1 MARVSRTAF
10 MLTALLLV
18 GLPTHGQDAEFL
30 VVVNRSNPTE
40 SITSKKLARI
50 FFKKDLKWPSGFG
63 ALAVD
68 QVPDSPVRALFSDE
82 ILGKTVKQTQSYWQ
96 RALFSGLDV
105 PLPELANDAE
115 VLAFVSQNAS
125 AVGYVGAGTE
135 IIDGARVLEVK
146 P

>member
-1 MARVSRTAF
+1 MARIF
-10 MLTALLLV
+10 KTALVLTILLLG
-18 GLPTHGQDAEFL
+18 GLPTHGQEGEFL
-30 VVVNRSNPTE
+30 IVVNRSNPTD
-40 SITSKKLARI
+40 SMTSKKLARI
-50 FFKKDLKWPSGFG
+50 FVKKDLKWPSGFG

-68 QVPDSPVRALFSDE
+68 LAPESPVRTIFSNE
-82 ILGKTVKQTQSYWQ
+82 VLGRTVAQTQSYWQ

-125 AVGYVGAGTE
+125 AVGYIGAETE
-135 IIDGARVLEVK
+135 TIDGTRVLEIK